1 MPTPTVSILST
12 GNELITGLQQDTNG
26 AQAAR
31 ELTDRGFT
39 VRRLATTGDESLQL
53 YREIERLGGDS
64 DYLIISGGLGP
75 TADDQTR
82 EAIARAAGVKLTQN
96 QDALDN
102 LKERLHELGIALKD
116 GHARQALLPEGADVF
131 PNQRGTAPGFA
142 CKINGCLAI
151 ALPGVP
157 SEFQHMF
164 HTQILPFL
172 EKSINESGRKQG
184 AVAFTRLHIFGLPES
199 VVNDRLKEI
208 MTERRNPLLGL
219 TVKQGTVSI
228 HLRAHGDTEQ
238 EAWNLI
244 EQDEAWLRSCFGKAI
259 YGRDDE
265 TLAGTVAGLLRKR
278 SITLAVA
285 ESCTGGQIGSMLVEV
300 PGISHHLPGDI
311 VAYSNRI
318 KTSLLGVPE
327 EEIQA
332 YGAVCPQVARSMARG
347 ICKAT
352 GADIGISTTGI
363 AGPSGGTPEKPV
375 GLVYVGLHDGEQ
387 TRTYKLNLH
396 GDRHTIKDR
405 AAHHALN
412 FVRLALLEWDS

>member
-12 GNELITGLQQDTNG
+12 GNELTTGLQQDTNG

-39 VRRLATTGDESLQL
+39 VRRLATMGDESQQL
-53 YREIERLGGDS
+53 YREIARLAADS
-64 DYLIISGGLGP
+64 DYQIISGGLGP

-82 EAIARAAGVKLTQN
+82 EAIARAAGVKLIQN

-102 LKERLHELGIALKD
+102 LKERLNELGIALKD
-116 GHARQALLPEGADVF
+116 GHTRQALLPEGAHVF

-142 CKINGCLAI
+142 CEINSCLAI

-172 EKSINESGRKQG
+172 EKTINESGRKQG
-184 AVAFTRLHIFGLPES
+184 AAAFTRLHIFGLPES
-199 VVNDRLKEI
+199 EVNDRLQEF
-208 MTERRNPLLGL
+208 MAESRNPRLGL

-228 HLRAHGDTEQ
+228 HLRAHGGTEQ
-238 EAWNLI
+238 EAENLI
-244 EQDEAWLRSCFGKAI
+244 KRDEAWLRSCFGDAI

-265 TLAGTVAGLLRKR
+265 TLAGTVAGLLRKH
-278 SITLAVA
+278 STTLSVA

-311 VAYSNRI
+311 VAYSNMI
-318 KTSLLGVPE
+318 KISLLGVPE

-332 YGAVCPQVARSMARG
+332 YGAVSPQVARSMARG

-363 AGPSGGTPEKPV
+363 AGPSGGTPEKPI
-375 GLVYVGLHDGEQ
+375 GLVYVGIHTANE
-387 TRTYKLNLH
+387 TRSHKLNLH
-396 GDRHTIKDR
+396 GDRHKIKDR
-405 AAHHALN
+405 AARHGLN
-412 FVRLALLEWDS
+412 FARLALLDLDR